1 MTSSAISVKYITF
14 YYFIEEN
21 MKGKALL
28 ATAILYTAIMLLTLV
43 PKTLAYELKTTYTI
57 EIHEDGTASWL
68 IGQSAFLQT
77 EDDKTIFEGLISRT
91 ISPHG
96 LDQFSSNVATIIN
109 QAYNRTGR
117 LMTAEYLTIGG
128 NITKS
133 DIGAYGFLKYSF
145 DWTNFAV
152 IENKTITMGDTFSNE
167 SFMFGNGALSIIV
180 PTGYYVKSCLPPPD
194 SNTDNT
200 LKWNTINGLGNSQ
213 PAIHLSKE
221 EANSF
226 PPELPILLETTV
238 TIIGVVLSSILVL
251 KIRKRKKENKIETT
265 PAEAS
270 GEMDDT
276 KKILTLIKNAGGQ
289 VLQSKI
295 TEHLRCSKA
304 KTSKILADM
313 ENKGMIERVK
323 RGRDKVV
330 SLRKETENAKTKL
343 SAMQ

>member
-1 MTSSAISVKYITF
+1 MTYSVISVKYIAF

-28 ATAILYTAIMLLTLV
+28 ATAILYTAIILLTLV
-43 PKTLAYELKTTYTI
+43 PKTLAYELKTTYII

-68 IGQSAFLQT
+68 IGQSAYLQT
-77 EDDKTIFEGLISRT
+77 EDDKTNFEALMSRT
-91 ISPHG
+91 ISPRG
-96 LDQFSSNVATIIN
+96 LDQFSSNVATIID

-117 LMTAEYLTIGG
+117 FMTAEFLTIGG

-152 IENKTITMGDTFSNE
+152 IENKTITMGDTFSND

-180 PTGYYVKSCLPPPD
+180 PTGYYAKSCLPSPD

-200 LKWNTINGLGNSQ
+200 LKWNTINSLGDGQ
-213 PAIHLSKE
+213 PAILLSKE

-226 PPELPILLETTV
+226 LPELPILLETTA

-251 KIRKRKKENKIETT
+251 KIRKRKKQNTLEPT

-270 GEMDDT
+270 REMDDT
-276 KKILTLIKNAGGQ
+276 RKILTLIKNAGGQ
-289 VLQSKI
+289 MFQSKI
-295 TEHLRCSKA
+295 TEQLRCSKA

-313 ENKGMIERVK
+313 ENKGMIERFK

>member
-1 MTSSAISVKYITF
+1 MTSSVISVKYITL

-21 MKGKALL
+21 MKGEALL
-28 ATAILYTAIMLLTLV
+28 ATAILYAVIILLTV
-43 PKTLAYELKTTYTI
+43 IPKAQAYELKTTYAI
-57 EIHEDGTASWL
+57 QIHEDGTASWM
-68 IGQSAFLQT
+68 IEQSAYLQNESDQT
-77 EDDKTIFEGLISRT
+77 SFESLISRT
-91 ISPHG
+91 ISPDG
-96 LDQFSSNVATIIN
+96 LDEFSSNVATIIN

-117 LMTAEYLTIGG
+117 FMTAEYLAIGG

-152 IENKTITMGDTFSNE
+152 IENKTITMGDIFSNG
-167 SFMFGNGALSIIV
+167 SFMFGNGALFLTL
-180 PTGYYVKSCLPPPD
+180 PTGYYAKSCLPSPD
-194 SNTDNT
+194 STTGNI
-200 LKWNTINGLGNSQ
+200 LKWNTINGLGNGQ
-213 PAIHLSKE
+213 PTILLSKE

-226 PPELPILLETTV
+226 LPELPILLETTF

-251 KIRKRKKENKIETT
+251 KIRKRKKQNILETT

-289 VLQSKI
+289 MLQSKI
-295 TEHLRCSKA
+295 TEQLRCSKA

-313 ENKGMIERVK
+313 ENKGIIERFK

-343 SAMQ
+343 GAMQ